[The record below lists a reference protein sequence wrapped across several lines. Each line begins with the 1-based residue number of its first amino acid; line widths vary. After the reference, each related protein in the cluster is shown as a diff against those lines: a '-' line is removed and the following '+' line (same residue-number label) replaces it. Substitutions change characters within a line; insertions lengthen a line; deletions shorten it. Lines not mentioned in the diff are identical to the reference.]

1 MILDNPILRDLRVR
15 QALLHAIDRD
25 AISERLF
32 QGKQPPAHASV
43 SLGGLSHDDALRVR
57 DHLIDV
63 DERDAV

>member
-1 MILDNPILRDLRVR
+1 MKLASLIIHTAGTQN
-15 QALLHAIDRD
+15 
-25 AISERLF
+25 
-32 QGKQPPAHASV
+32 ASV